1 MQQTLLKHHFR
12 QKFWVNFG
20 NGGADGGVEGAAI
33 SLKPLPTRAL
43 RGVVSLLLYAQA
55 RLQDIK
61 HTKSHNSGAF
71 RGKCGCS
78 TFDTMFLEQSTW
90 PDAGGAKWFF
100 ESAQ

>member
-1 MQQTLLKHHFR
+1 MQQALLKHLIR
-12 QKFWVNFG
+12 PKFWVNFG
-20 NGGADGGVEGAAI
+20 SGGADGGVEGAAI

-55 RLQDIK
+55 RLQDKK

-71 RGKCGCS
+71 QGKCECS

-90 PDAGGAKWFF
+90 PDAGSVKWLLA
-100 ESAQ
+100 STQ